1 MYNKLLQNCF
11 DERLKRQEINEK
23 EAGNGIF
30 FKKNCYKIV
39 KANLGTFQHKGRKKG
54 LNLLTGD

>member
-23 EAGNGIF
+23 EAGNGLF

-39 KANLGTFQHKGRKKG
+39 KANLGTFQHKGRKRV
-54 LNLLTGD
+54 